1 MARDLP
7 GVSVIGELQEYFL
20 SDGEVPFL
28 LLWKSLLR
36 ACPSG
41 DLCCRL

>member
-28 LLWKSLLR
+28 LL
-36 ACPSG
+36 
-41 DLCCRL
+41 